1 MVGRLK
7 PIGQVIGSLFV
18 AEWTRKAEFRRRAV
32 RMMRRPRSG
41 HQRSAAT
48 NPRRPRKE
56 RSLPIVRIEM
66 LPGRSLAQK
75 RELARVIT
83 DAVCNIAHTR
93 PEDTIV
99 LFSEYSVEAWATKG
113 KLYVDQDDEEDED

>member
-1 MVGRLK
+1 M
-7 PIGQVIGSLFV
+7 
-18 AEWTRKAEFRRRAV
+18 
-32 RMMRRPRSG
+32 
-41 HQRSAAT
+41 
-48 NPRRPRKE
+48 
-56 RSLPIVRIEM
+56 PIVRIEM

-93 PEDTIV
+93 PEDTVV

-113 KLYVDQDDEEDED
+113 KLYVDQDDDEEDEDD